1 MQKRYWLG
9 RTPDVGALISKILLW
24 PVLFLEVFRAPV
36 IYVGIAA
43 TGDGQHLR
51 SGRDIV
57 GPTIALPCRA
67 VSGEPLLLETR
78 KRLFDGFLIRQ

>member
-36 IYVGIAA
+36 IYVRVLACEA
-43 TGDGQHLR
+43 LLR
-51 SGRDIV
+51 QEM
-57 GPTIALPCRA
+57 
-67 VSGEPLLLETR
+67 VS
-78 KRLFDGFLIRQ
+78 I